1 MLIRRTSLFSGKSRV
16 MDIPVTEDQ
25 LERWQNGE
33 LIQNVMPNLTPDQR
47 EFIMTGITSE
57 EWDEAFGETKGDF
70 EPCKEEG
77 DEL

>member
-1 MLIRRTSLFSGKSRV
+1 MLIRRTSPFSGKSRV
-16 MDIPVTEDQ
+16 MNIPVTEDQ

-47 EFIMTGITSE
+47 EFIISGITSE
-57 EWDEAFGETKGDF
+57 EWDEAFGGDEGDF